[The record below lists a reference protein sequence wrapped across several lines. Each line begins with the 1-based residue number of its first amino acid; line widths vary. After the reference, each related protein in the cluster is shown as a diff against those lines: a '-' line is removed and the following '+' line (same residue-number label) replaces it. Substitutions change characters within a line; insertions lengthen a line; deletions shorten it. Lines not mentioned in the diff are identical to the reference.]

1 MVSGMIGLG
10 KSSLCD
16 LLAQEYGYNVIRESV
31 EDNPILP
38 FLYTATKE
46 EEQRER
52 YPFLLQL
59 WFLQDRYE
67 AMKKAVL
74 EGNTIL
80 DRCIYEDTYFAEK
93 FLVQGKINQNE
104 FMIYRRLLNGYMADL
119 ERLEKKENSVMVYL
133 KGSFETVLERISNR
147 GRLFELGD
155 ELREYYYDIWRDYDK
170 FICERYKSSKVIII
184 DTDKFDFVNNTEDK
198 RKVLEIIR
206 KGIGE

>member
-16 LLAQEYGYNVIRESV
+16 LLAQEYGYKVIRESV

-46 EEQRER
+46 EEQKER

-67 AMKKAVL
+67 AMKKAITD
-74 EGNTIL
+74 GGTIL

-104 FMIYRRLLNGYMADL
+104 FMIYRRLLNGYMSEL
-119 ERLEKKENSVMVYL
+119 EEIEEKENRVMIYL
-133 KGSFETVLERISNR
+133 RGSFETVLNRISHR

-155 ELREYYYDIWRDYDK
+155 DLREYYYDIWKDYDN
-170 FICERYKSSKVIII
+170 FICERYKKSKVIII
-184 DTDKFDFVNNTEDK
+184 DTDKYDFVNNTEDK
-198 RKVLEIIR
+198 REVLEIIR